1 MYGVIPPQ
9 EEDLAFLFPDL
20 SEIPIKPI
28 LQPSKVP
35 LNSEFFFTVQKNY
48 LLDTVYLYDSCIL
61 SRDNSRVK
69 IQSWIKAS

>member
-28 LQPSKVP
+28 LQSSKVP
-35 LNSEFFFTVQKNY
+35 LNSELFFTVQKNY
-48 LLDTVYLYDSCIL
+48 LLDTIYVYDSCIL

-69 IQSWIKAS
+69 IQGWIKVS